1 MVALETERLRLIPLD
16 LQNLLLLKENRA
28 LMEKNMG
35 LTVSNMQFDPQIQA
49 EMNEAIDFWISRVG
63 ENEEDYSWFT
73 NWEMVLKEK
82 NMSIGG
88 IGLTGLP
95 DRKGEVTVGYGVDGN
110 YHRQGYATEALQ
122 AMVQWIFKNAHVHRI
137 VAETLKD
144 NVASH
149 KVLHKNGFVKAAEKD
164 LLYIWR
170 LERSLYF
177 LNYIKEMSHN
187 L

>member
-1 MVALETERLRLIPLD
+1 MLETERLRLIPLD
-16 LQNLLLLKENRA
+16 LQNLLLLKKDRA
-28 LMEKNMG
+28 SMERNLG
-35 LTVSNMQFDPQIQA
+35 LEISKMSFDPQIQE
-49 EMNEAIDFWISRVG
+49 EMAEAIDFWITRVG
-63 ENEEDYSWFT
+63 ENEENYFWFT
-73 NWEMVLKEK
+73 NWEMVLKDK

-110 YHRQGYATEALQ
+110 YHRQGFATEALQ
-122 AMVQWIFKNAHVHRI
+122 AMVQWIFKNAYVHKI

-144 NVASH
+144 NLASH
-149 KVLHKNGFVKAAEKD
+149 KVLLKNGFVQAAEKD

>member
-1 MVALETERLRLIPLD
+1 MLETERLRLIPLD
-16 LQNLLLLKENRA
+16 LQNLLLLKEGRA
-28 LMEKNMG
+28 LMERNLG
-35 LTVSNMQFDPQIQA
+35 LETSKMVFDPQIQS
-49 EMNEAIDFWISRVG
+49 EMEEAIDFWISQVG
-63 ENEEDYSWFT
+63 ENEENYFWFT

-95 DRKGEVTVGYGVDGN
+95 DRRGEVTVGYGVDGN
-110 YHRQGYATEALQ
+110 FHRQGYATEALQ
-122 AMVQWIFKNAHVHRI
+122 AMISWIFNNAYVHTI
-137 VAETLKD
+137 IAETLKN

-149 KVLHKNGFVKAAEKD
+149 KVLRKNGFIQASEKD

-177 LNYIKEMSHN
+177 LKYIREMSHN